1 MVHSF
6 KYFFTSFIRGNHP
19 SHILSRSGKTNN
31 SHTQAAERRYFMEP
45 KFKVVPVAMDFNKL
59 LPSILGMTENQL
71 ISELKRKIDE
81 KRRTST

>member
-1 MVHSF
+1 V
-6 KYFFTSFIRGNHP
+6 
-19 SHILSRSGKTNN
+19 
-31 SHTQAAERRYFMEP
+31 EP

-81 KRRTST
+81 KRRTSQFDSK

>member
-1 MVHSF
+1 MAMIPANILPTN
-6 KYFFTSFIRGNHP
+6 KNIR
-19 SHILSRSGKTNN
+19 
-31 SHTQAAERRYFMEP
+31 TQAAERRYFVEP